1 VSDEPTKPETPSSST
16 PQASDGAAPTAPD
29 NPPAAT
35 PSEPVS
41 APPADP
47 GAESPAKTSP
57 AEAVA
62 DAGGT
67 NAAPKPAKD
76 PTPKP
81 AKDTVSKAGPS
92 KAGTSKA
99 GTSKAGTSKAG
110 TSKAGTSK
118 AGTSKAGPAAGPSD
132 AATGAYPTAPKEA
145 ASPRKTYSWGTG
157 RRKASVARVRIRPGA
172 GKFLIGKREIDDYF
186 FDLRHR
192 IDVVAPLKAT
202 DTFGK
207 YDIFVNVGG
216 GGQTGQAGAIRL
228 GVARA
233 LMVEDPA
240 LEDTLRT
247 GRFLTRDAR
256 KVERK
261 KPGQPGARKRFQFSK
276 R

>member
-1 VSDEPTKPETPSSST
+1 MTV
-16 PQASDGAAPTAPD
+16 
-29 NPPAAT
+29 PPAE
-35 PSEPVS
+35 PS
-41 APPADP
+41 AA
-47 GAESPAKTSP
+47 SPSKAGP

-62 DAGGT
+62 DAGAPS
-67 NAAPKPAKD
+67 AAPAPATDPTPKPAKDPTPKPAKD

-81 AKDTVSKAGPS
+81 AKDTAPKPAKDTAPKPAKDTASKPAKDPASKAGPS
-92 KAGTSKA
+92 KAAATAGPSKA
-99 GTSKAGTSKAG
+99 APT
-110 TSKAGTSK
+110 
-118 AGTSKAGPAAGPSD
+118 AGPSD
-132 AATGAYPTAPKEA
+132 AATGAYPTAPKEG

-157 RRKASVARVRIRPGA
+157 RRKASVARVRIRPGG

-202 DTFGK
+202 DTLGK

-228 GVARA
+228 GIARA
-233 LMVEDPA
+233 LMVEDPE